1 MGQKSNP
8 NGLRLGIIRTW
19 ESKWYG
25 EHKQVPALIVEDF
38 RIRNLIKNHYSKVTI
53 SQIEIKRL
61 KKSND
66 EFVEIELYTC
76 KIGLVQ
82 GQENKN
88 KINLIQK
95 IEKLINK
102 KVQINVFEVKA
113 VNKIA
118 VLVAQNIAMQ
128 LQQRAFYKAVQKNAM
143 QKALRSG
150 VKGIKIIITGRLG
163 GAEKARQESVAMGV
177 VPLNTLRADID
188 YAFEEAHT
196 TYGVLGVKVII
207 NHGEVLPNKTIA
219 DTRQI
224 FAAQPNPYENRKNF
238 NKRKFT
244 EKKDFQKNTS

>member
-19 ESKWYG
+19 ESKWYDVD
-25 EHKQVPALIVEDF
+25 KKVPFLVGEDF
-38 RIRNLIKNHYSKVTI
+38 KIRTLIKNHYPKSTI

-66 EFVEIELYTC
+66 EFIEIDLYTS
-76 KIGLVQ
+76 KIGIIQ
-82 GQENKN
+82 GPENKN
-88 KINLIQK
+88 KNSLINK

-102 KVQINVFEVKA
+102 KVQINIFEVKA
-113 VNKIA
+113 INKIA

-128 LQQRAFYKAVQKNAM
+128 LQQRAFYKAVLKSAI
-143 QKALRSG
+143 QKALKSG
-150 VKGIKIIITGRLG
+150 IKGIKIIITGRLG
-163 GAEKARQESVAMGV
+163 GAEKARRDSISMGV

-224 FAAQPNPYENRKNF
+224 FSSQYENKKNNNKRHFVDKKNF
-238 NKRKFT
+238 
-244 EKKDFQKNTS
+244 KKSTS

>member
-19 ESKWYG
+19 ESKWYA
-25 EHKQVPALIVEDF
+25 EDKQVPSLVCEDF
-38 RIRNLIKNHYSKVTI
+38 QIRNLIKNHYPKATI

-66 EFVEIELYTC
+66 EVIEIELYTS
-76 KIGLVQ
+76 KIGLIQ
-82 GQENKN
+82 GPDNKN
-88 KINLIQK
+88 KNSLVSK
-95 IEKLINK
+95 IEKLIK
-102 KVQINVFEVKA
+102 KKIQINIFEVKA

-118 VLVAQNIAMQ
+118 VLVAQNIAIQ
-128 LQQRAFYKAVQKNAM
+128 LQQRAFYKAVQKSAV

-163 GAEKARQESVAMGV
+163 GAEKARQESISMGV

-188 YAFEEAHT
+188 YACEEAHT

-207 NHGEVLPNKTIA
+207 NHGEVLPNKTIS

-224 FAAQPNPYENRKNF
+224 FASQYDNKKHFNKKNF
-238 NKRKFT
+238 A
-244 EKKDFQKNTS
+244 EKKYFRKNTS

>member
-19 ESKWYG
+19 ESKWYDVD
-25 EHKQVPALIVEDF
+25 KKVPFLVGEDF
-38 RIRNLIKNHYSKVTI
+38 KIRPLIKNHYPKSTI

-66 EFVEIELYTC
+66 EFIEIDLYTS
-76 KIGLVQ
+76 KIGIIQ
-82 GQENKN
+82 GPENKN
-88 KINLIQK
+88 KNSLINK

-102 KVQINVFEVKA
+102 KVQINIFEVKA
-113 VNKIA
+113 INKIA

-128 LQQRAFYKAVQKNAM
+128 LQQRAFYKAVLKSAI
-143 QKALRSG
+143 QKALKSG

-163 GAEKARQESVAMGV
+163 GAEKARRDSISMGV

-224 FAAQPNPYENRKNF
+224 FSSQYENKKNNNKRHFADKKNF
-238 NKRKFT
+238 
-244 EKKDFQKNTS
+244 KKSTS

>member
-19 ESKWYG
+19 ESKWYDVD
-25 EHKQVPALIVEDF
+25 KKVPFLVGGDF
-38 RIRNLIKNHYSKVTI
+38 KIRTLIKNHYPKSTI

-66 EFVEIELYTC
+66 EFIEIDLYTS
-76 KIGLVQ
+76 KIGIIQ
-82 GQENKN
+82 GPENKN
-88 KINLIQK
+88 KNSLINE

-102 KVQINVFEVKA
+102 KVQINIFEVKA
-113 VNKIA
+113 INKIA

-128 LQQRAFYKAVQKNAM
+128 LQQRAFYKAVLKSAI
-143 QKALRSG
+143 QKALKSG

-163 GAEKARQESVAMGV
+163 GAEKARRDSISMGV

-224 FAAQPNPYENRKNF
+224 FSSQYENKKNNNKRHFADKKNF
-238 NKRKFT
+238 
-244 EKKDFQKNTS
+244 KKSTS